1 MPDDPIAAEFEQ
13 QRKRAAEAEELAR
26 ISARTPGEVINR
38 DIRAVGTGVNDAI
51 GGAIGA
57 IPDAVGAGMRGLE
70 RVLVPDLSTPTLSDL
85 VTGQQSNRK
94 YMFAPPPGQFTKWA
108 RGGLNAAGDA
118 IYGPLKPDT
127 PTERNLYAAGHG
139 AGDAL
144 SMVVPAAGVSRV
156 AGGVLGGVAGQLAE
170 NPITQAIAGA
180 AGGSATQASGSPLV
194 GLGASLLT
202 PFAAGAARGVISPGV
217 SQLNPEQARLAGVA
231 AAEGIRL
238 NPGQITGSTPMK
250 TMQSVFKDL
259 PLTSG
264 VAHADEEAQRV
275 AYNRAALLRA
285 GETGENLATPEVVNA
300 ALERAGRGMG
310 AVYDR
315 NNFRVDAPA
324 MQAVTAVANNA
335 ARELPESLAHQVR
348 NRVDD
353 FIAKIR
359 LDGQGGLHVEGPAFG
374 ALDSELSR
382 TIRSVDSGE
391 VRLHLGR
398 LQEAL
403 RDGMQASLSPE
414 DAAALA
420 TFRRQYA
427 NGMII
432 REAINAPS
440 IATAAGHIPATRL
453 STVLA
458 GDNEAYARG
467 RGDLNDV
474 ARIGRTF
481 IQDPIPNS
489 GTPMRTNMRQLVQGG
504 AVLGGGLAG
513 GNLAQ
518 RLLLGG
524 GALVLPS
531 IIQQLSR
538 TGPGRAY
545 LTNQAAAG
553 WAPQATAGTMAGIGG
568 AALPGLLSPPPGAR
582 VAPINDPRFQPQ

>member
-1 MPDDPIAAEFEQ
+1 MADDVDPIAAEFEQ
-13 QRKRAAEAEELAR
+13 QRKRAAEADEVAR
-26 ISARTPGEVINR
+26 INARTPGEVLNR
-38 DIRAVGTGVNDAI
+38 DVRAVGTGVNDAI
-51 GGAIGA
+51 GSVIGA
-57 IPDAVGAGMRGLE
+57 VPDAIGAGMRAVGL
-70 RVLVPDLSTPTLSDL
+70 PSS
-85 VTGQQSNRK
+85 
-94 YMFAPPPGQFTKWA
+94 APGQYTKWA
-108 RGGLNAAGDA
+108 QGGLNAVGDA
-118 IYGPLKPDT
+118 IYGKLTPDT

-144 SMVVPAAGVSRV
+144 SMVVPATGAARL
-156 AGGVLGGVAGQLAE
+156 GGVVGGVAGQLAE
-170 NPITQAIAGA
+170 NPVTQAIAGA

-194 GLGASLLT
+194 GLGASMLV
-202 PFAAGAARGVISPGV
+202 PFGAGAARGVVSPGA

-231 AAEGIRL
+231 TREGIQL
-238 NPGQITGSTPMK
+238 TPGQLSGSRPMR
-250 TMQSVFKDL
+250 TMDSVFKDL

-264 VAHADEEAQRV
+264 TAHADEEAQRI
-275 AYNRAALLRA
+275 AFNRAALLRA
-285 GETGENLATPEVVNA
+285 GETGENLATPDVVNA
-300 ALERAGRGMG
+300 ALARAGQGMG
-310 AVYDR
+310 NIYGA
-315 NNFRVDAPA
+315 NNFRVDAPS

-335 ARELPESLAHQVR
+335 ARDLPGNVAHQVR

-359 LDGQGGLHVEGPAFG
+359 PDGQGGLHVEGPAFQ

-403 RDGMQASLSPE
+403 RDGMEASLSPE
-414 DAAALA
+414 DAQALA

-440 IATAAGHIPATRL
+440 AATAAGHIPATRL

-474 ARIGRTF
+474 ARVGRTF

-489 GTPMRTNMRQLVQGG
+489 GTSMRSAMTQLLQGG

-518 RLLLGG
+518 RALLGG
-524 GALVLPS
+524 GALALPS
-531 IIQQLSR
+531 VIQALARSNV
-538 TGPGRAY
+538 GRAY

-553 WAPQATAGTMAGIGG
+553 VAPQVTRGTLAGIGG
-568 AALPGLLSPPPGAR
+568 AQLPGLLGAPPGPGPR
-582 VAPINDPRFQPQ
+582 VAPIDDPRFQPQ